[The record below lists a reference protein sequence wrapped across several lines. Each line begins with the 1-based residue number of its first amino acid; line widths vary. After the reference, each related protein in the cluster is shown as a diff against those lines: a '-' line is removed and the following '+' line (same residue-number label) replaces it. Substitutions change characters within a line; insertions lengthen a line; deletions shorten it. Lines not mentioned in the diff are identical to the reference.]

1 MTQQRKKSGID
12 LDLVELK
19 RASDTALADIAD
31 CCKRID
37 VLQAE
42 AEASVQ
48 IIRDNYGAML
58 APLQSQLERNVAWLK
73 STMKSNKAV
82 LFADWDVVRLAN
94 GSLIHHVADKVTIP
108 RDALAKCEEQGFAE
122 VIKIAKSLDRE
133 AVEKWSD
140 ERLFL
145 IGAERKSKEEFSYDL
160 KEAAHGI
167 TAKA

>member
-1 MTQQRKKSGID
+1 MTQQRKHPDQD
-12 LDLVELK
+12 LIELK
-19 RASDTALADIAD
+19 RASDSTLADIAY

-37 VLQAE
+37 VLKAE

-48 IIRDNYGAML
+48 AIQANYTAML
-58 APLQSQLERNVAWLK
+58 TPLQSQLAKNIAWLK
-73 STMKSNKAV
+73 DTMKSNKRV
-82 LFADWDVVRLAN
+82 LFDGTDVVRLDN
-94 GSLIHHVADKVTIP
+94 GALIHSVADKVSIP
-108 RDALAKCEEQGFAE
+108 RDALVKCEKQGFNE

-160 KEAAHGI
+160 KEATHGI
-167 TAKA
+167 AAKA